1 MTTTD
6 ELQQSAEASVNEVT
20 ENMSQFSN
28 YIQEHIPNLINL
40 GIKIIIAIIIF
51 MIGRVIIKWIRKSI
65 RYSFQVKETDAGI
78 ATFVDSMVKF
88 GLYILLIIIIAGNL
102 GIELSSIT
110 VLFASAGVGVS
121 LALQDFITNF
131 AGGIMILLLRPFTV
145 GDYIIEDTNKNE
157 GTVKEIKIFYTK
169 LMTIENK
176 VIVIPN
182 GKLMN
187 NSLTNV
193 TERDERRL
201 DLKVGISYESDLKKA
216 KEILERLL
224 LSHKDILT
232 NEDWKVFVDSLADS
246 SVVLGIRAYVKMEKY
261 WDTRWELLEQIKL
274 TFDEEGIEI
283 PYPHRVFIMET
294 NNQSINEKEQEN
306 PETNHLD

>member
-20 ENMSQFSN
+20 KNMSQFSN

-283 PYPHRVFIMET
+283 PY
-294 NNQSINEKEQEN
+294 NQLTVHMQEKE
-306 PETNHLD
+306 

>member
-51 MIGRVIIKWIRKSI
+51 MIGRVIIKGIRKSI

-283 PYPHRVFIMET
+283 PY
-294 NNQSINEKEQEN
+294 NQLTVHMQEKE
-306 PETNHLD
+306 

>member
-145 GDYIIEDTNKNE
+145 GDYIVEDTNKNE

-283 PYPHRVFIMET
+283 PY
-294 NNQSINEKEQEN
+294 NQLTVHMQEKE
-306 PETNHLD
+306 

>member
-283 PYPHRVFIMET
+283 PY
-294 NNQSINEKEQEN
+294 NQLTVHIQEKE
-306 PETNHLD
+306 

>member
-216 KEILERLL
+216 KEILETLL

-283 PYPHRVFIMET
+283 PY
-294 NNQSINEKEQEN
+294 NQLTVHMQEKE
-306 PETNHLD
+306 

>member
-6 ELQQSAEASVNEVT
+6 EFQQSAEASVNEVT

-283 PYPHRVFIMET
+283 PY
-294 NNQSINEKEQEN
+294 NQLTVHMQEKE
-306 PETNHLD
+306 

>member
-232 NEDWKVFVDSLADS
+232 NEEWKVFVDSLADS

-283 PYPHRVFIMET
+283 PY
-294 NNQSINEKEQEN
+294 NQLTVHMQEKE
-306 PETNHLD
+306 

>member
-145 GDYIIEDTNKNE
+145 GEYIIEDTNKNE

-283 PYPHRVFIMET
+283 PY
-294 NNQSINEKEQEN
+294 NQLTVHMQEKE
-306 PETNHLD
+306 

>member
-102 GIELSSIT
+102 GIELSSVT

-216 KEILERLL
+216 KEILEKLL

-283 PYPHRVFIMET
+283 PY
-294 NNQSINEKEQEN
+294 NQLTVHMQEKE
-306 PETNHLD
+306 

>member
-40 GIKIIIAIIIF
+40 GIKIIIAVIIF

-283 PYPHRVFIMET
+283 PY
-294 NNQSINEKEQEN
+294 NQLTVHMQEKE
-306 PETNHLD
+306 

>member
-51 MIGRVIIKWIRKSI
+51 MIGRVIIRWIRKSI

-283 PYPHRVFIMET
+283 PY
-294 NNQSINEKEQEN
+294 NQLTVHMQEKE
-306 PETNHLD
+306 

>member
-131 AGGIMILLLRPFTV
+131 SGGIMILLLRPFTV

-283 PYPHRVFIMET
+283 PY
-294 NNQSINEKEQEN
+294 NQLTVHMQEKE
-306 PETNHLD
+306 

>member
-224 LSHKDILT
+224 LSHKEILT

-283 PYPHRVFIMET
+283 PY
-294 NNQSINEKEQEN
+294 NQLTVHMQEKE
-306 PETNHLD
+306 

>member
-1 MTTTD
+1 
-6 ELQQSAEASVNEVT
+6 
-20 ENMSQFSN
+20 
-28 YIQEHIPNLINL
+28 
-40 GIKIIIAIIIF
+40 
-51 MIGRVIIKWIRKSI
+51 
-65 RYSFQVKETDAGI
+65 
-78 ATFVDSMVKF
+78 MVKF

-232 NEDWKVFVDSLADS
+232 NEDWKVFVDSMADS

-283 PYPHRVFIMET
+283 PY
-294 NNQSINEKEQEN
+294 NQLTVHMQEKE
-306 PETNHLD
+306 

>member
-28 YIQEHIPNLINL
+28 YIQEHIPSLINL

-51 MIGRVIIKWIRKSI
+51 MIGRVIIKWVRKSI

-201 DLKVGISYESDLKKA
+201 DLKVGVSYESDLKKA

-283 PYPHRVFIMET
+283 PY
-294 NNQSINEKEQEN
+294 NQLTVHMQEKMQEKE
-306 PETNHLD
+306 

>member
-261 WDTRWELLEQIKL
+261 WDTSWELLEQIKL

-283 PYPHRVFIMET
+283 PY
-294 NNQSINEKEQEN
+294 NQLTVHMQEKE
-306 PETNHLD
+306 

>member
-1 MTTTD
+1 MATTD

-283 PYPHRVFIMET
+283 PY
-294 NNQSINEKEQEN
+294 NQLTVHMQEKE
-306 PETNHLD
+306 

>member
-1 MTTTD
+1 MTTAD

-283 PYPHRVFIMET
+283 PY
-294 NNQSINEKEQEN
+294 NQLTVHMQEKE
-306 PETNHLD
+306 

>member
-187 NSLTNV
+187 NSPTNV

-283 PYPHRVFIMET
+283 PY
-294 NNQSINEKEQEN
+294 NQLTVHMQEKE
-306 PETNHLD
+306 

>member
-283 PYPHRVFIMET
+283 PFKQVEISVTKM
-294 NNQSINEKEQEN
+294 
-306 PETNHLD
+306 

>member
-78 ATFVDSMVKF
+78 ATFVDSLVKF

-216 KEILERLL
+216 KEIPERLL

-283 PYPHRVFIMET
+283 PY
-294 NNQSINEKEQEN
+294 NQLTVHMQEKE
-306 PETNHLD
+306 

>member
-1 MTTTD
+1 MTATD

-20 ENMSQFSN
+20 QNMSQFN
-28 YIQEHIPNLINL
+28 TYIQEHIPNLISIGL
-40 GIKIIIAIIIF
+40 KLVVAIVIF
-51 MIGRVIIKWIRKSI
+51 MIGRVIIKWVRKSV

-78 ATFVDSMVKF
+78 ATFVDSLLKF
-88 GLYILLIIIIAGNL
+88 GLYILLFIVIAGNL

-110 VLFASAGVGVS
+110 VLFASAGVGIS

-131 AGGIMILLLRPFTV
+131 AGGIMILVLRPFTV

-157 GTVKEIKIFYTK
+157 GTVKEIKVFYTK

-182 GKLMN
+182 GKLTN

-216 KEILERLL
+216 KQILEELL
-224 LSHKDILT
+224 LNHPNILT
-232 NEDWKVFVDSLADS
+232 NEDWKVFVDSLGDS

-261 WDTRWELLEQIKL
+261 WDTRWDILEQIKL
-274 TFDEEGIEI
+274 TFDKEGIDI
-283 PYPHRVFIMET
+283 PY
-294 NNQSINEKEQEN
+294 NQLTVHMKEQE
-306 PETNHLD
+306 

>member
-65 RYSFQVKETDAGI
+65 RYSFQIKETDAGI

-283 PYPHRVFIMET
+283 PY
-294 NNQSINEKEQEN
+294 NQLTVHMQEKE
-306 PETNHLD
+306 

>member
-78 ATFVDSMVKF
+78 ATFVDSLVKF

-110 VLFASAGVGVS
+110 MLFASAGVGVS

-283 PYPHRVFIMET
+283 PY
-294 NNQSINEKEQEN
+294 NQLTVHMQEKE
-306 PETNHLD
+306 

>member
-1 MTTTD
+1 MTGGQYMTTTD

-283 PYPHRVFIMET
+283 PY
-294 NNQSINEKEQEN
+294 NQLTVHMQEKE
-306 PETNHLD
+306 

>member
-283 PYPHRVFIMET
+283 PY
-294 NNQSINEKEQEN
+294 NQLTVHMQEKESGQ
-306 PETNHLD
+306 THKK

>member
-20 ENMSQFSN
+20 DNMSQFSN

-283 PYPHRVFIMET
+283 PY
-294 NNQSINEKEQEN
+294 NQLTVHMQEKE
-306 PETNHLD
+306 

>member
-246 SVVLGIRAYVKMEKY
+246 SVVLGIRADVKMEKY

-283 PYPHRVFIMET
+283 PY
-294 NNQSINEKEQEN
+294 NQLTVHMQEKE
-306 PETNHLD
+306 

>member
-20 ENMSQFSN
+20 ENMSRFN
-28 YIQEHIPNLINL
+28 TYIQEHVPNLIGL
-40 GIKIIIAIIIF
+40 GIKVIVAIIIF
-51 MIGRVIIKWIRKSI
+51 MIGRVIIKWIRKSV
-65 RYSFQVKETDAGI
+65 RYSFQLKETDAGI
-78 ATFVDSMVKF
+78 ATFVDSLLKF
-88 GLYILLIIIIAGNL
+88 GLYILLLIIIAGNL

-110 VLFASAGVGVS
+110 VLFASAGVGIS

-131 AGGIMILLLRPFTV
+131 AGGIMILVLRPFSV
-145 GDYIIEDTNKNE
+145 GDYIIEDSNKNE

-176 VIVIPN
+176 VILIPN
-182 GKLMN
+182 GKLTN

-216 KEILERLL
+216 KQILEELL
-224 LSHKDILT
+224 LKNPNILT
-232 NEDWKVFVDSLADS
+232 HEDWKVFVDSLGDS

-261 WDTRWELLEQIKL
+261 WDTRWDLLEQIKL
-274 TFDEEGIEI
+274 TFDEEGIDI
-283 PYPHRVFIMET
+283 PY
-294 NNQSINEKEQEN
+294 NQLTVHMDTENEKKS
-306 PETNHLD
+306 

>member
-88 GLYILLIIIIAGNL
+88 GLCILLIIIIAGNL

-283 PYPHRVFIMET
+283 PY
-294 NNQSINEKEQEN
+294 NQLTVHMQEKE
-306 PETNHLD
+306 

>member
-78 ATFVDSMVKF
+78 ATFVDSLVKF

-283 PYPHRVFIMET
+283 PY
-294 NNQSINEKEQEN
+294 NQLTVHMQEKE
-306 PETNHLD
+306 

>member
-28 YIQEHIPNLINL
+28 YIQEHIPSLINL

-51 MIGRVIIKWIRKSI
+51 MIGRVIIKWVRKSI

-283 PYPHRVFIMET
+283 PY
-294 NNQSINEKEQEN
+294 NQLTVHMQEKAGKKKTQEKE
-306 PETNHLD
+306 

>member
-78 ATFVDSMVKF
+78 TTFVDSMVKF

-283 PYPHRVFIMET
+283 PY
-294 NNQSINEKEQEN
+294 NQLTVHMQEKE
-306 PETNHLD
+306 

>member
-65 RYSFQVKETDAGI
+65 RYSFQVKETDGGI

-283 PYPHRVFIMET
+283 PY
-294 NNQSINEKEQEN
+294 NQLTVHMQEKE
-306 PETNHLD
+306 

>member
-102 GIELSSIT
+102 GIELSSVT

-216 KEILERLL
+216 KENLERLL

-283 PYPHRVFIMET
+283 PY
-294 NNQSINEKEQEN
+294 NQLTVHMQEKE
-306 PETNHLD
+306 

>member
-261 WDTRWELLEQIKL
+261 WDTRWEFLEQIKL

-283 PYPHRVFIMET
+283 PY
-294 NNQSINEKEQEN
+294 NQLTVHMQEKE
-306 PETNHLD
+306 

>member
-78 ATFVDSMVKF
+78 AAFVDSMVKF

-102 GIELSSIT
+102 GIELSSVT

-283 PYPHRVFIMET
+283 PY
-294 NNQSINEKEQEN
+294 NQLTVHMQEKE
-306 PETNHLD
+306 

>member
-187 NSLTNV
+187 NSLTHV

-283 PYPHRVFIMET
+283 PY
-294 NNQSINEKEQEN
+294 NQLTVHMQEKE
-306 PETNHLD
+306 

>member
-1 MTTTD
+1 MTATD

-20 ENMSQFSN
+20 QNMSQFN
-28 YIQEHIPNLINL
+28 TYIQEHIPNLISI
-40 GIKIIIAIIIF
+40 GIKLVVAIIIF
-51 MIGRVIIKWIRKSI
+51 MIGRVIIKWVRKSVW
-65 RYSFQVKETDAGI
+65 YSFQVKETDAGI
-78 ATFVDSMVKF
+78 ATFVDSLLKF
-88 GLYILLIIIIAGNL
+88 GLYILLFIVIAGNL
-102 GIELSSIT
+102 GIELSSVT
-110 VLFASAGVGVS
+110 VLFASAGVGIS

-131 AGGIMILLLRPFTV
+131 AGGIMILVLRPFTV

-169 LMTIENK
+169 LMTIENE

-182 GKLMN
+182 GKLTN

-216 KEILERLL
+216 KQILEELL
-224 LSHKDILT
+224 LNHPNILT
-232 NEDWKVFVDSLADS
+232 HEDWKVFVDSLGDS

-261 WDTRWELLEQIKL
+261 WDTRWDVLEQIKL
-274 TFDEEGIEI
+274 TFDKEGIDI
-283 PYPHRVFIMET
+283 PY
-294 NNQSINEKEQEN
+294 NQLTVHMAEQE
-306 PETNHLD
+306 